1 MDLQTH
7 NFTDFRADFV
17 HVLWGFR
24 VTKRWILG
32 SNPRFKDFK
41 QDLKI

>member
-1 MDLQTH
+1 MDLRKLQTK
-7 NFTDFRADFV
+7 FYERI
-17 HVLWGFR
+17 LSMYCEGFH

-32 SNPRFKDFK
+32 FNPRFKDFK